1 MHKRCSSEG
10 VGEME
15 KGKYYLAKLRE
26 HNYQPELKKCIE
38 DACQYCIDMT
48 FSKSAEGIADKEN
61 HPIMMLGKIQSG
73 KTRAF
78 TGLMALAFDNRF
90 DMVFILTKNSKAL
103 VQQTYKRMRREFN
116 DFINDNEIE
125 VFDIMKVLEGLT
137 DYELDKKIV
146 IVAKKEKRN
155 LDRIS
160 NFISDYT
167 IHQRKYCLIIDDE
180 ADTTGIGFSKVK
192 DSDDEFD
199 LRTVASKVNEIR
211 GSLDGCVFVQV
222 TATPYALYLQPDFNE
237 NIIAPIKPKRTVL
250 VPSSE
255 GYIGGEYYFIKA
267 KEDDHP
273 AQYIFEPVSENE
285 NELVSDQKRK
295 GKKSKIDDRRSFKE
309 EEILTYRDKLVTFKK
324 GLMNFIV
331 GGCVL
336 RMNNKNSH
344 YSYIIHTATQ
354 KSSHIKLESIAHE
367 FFKQIKERNDNTT
380 LIIGEMLKEAYYDIQ
395 KSVVAYCF
403 NMPSYEDIEKACYHA
418 IDRDYISVTI
428 VNSDKDMDAIL
439 DEDNGELRLRSPFS
453 IFVGGQVL
461 DRGVTIPK
469 MIGFYYGRNPN
480 TMQQDTVM
488 QHSRMFGYRKTDLLS
503 VTRFYTTQRIY
514 ENMTRITEIDMALRE
529 DIESGKFSEGIYF
542 IQKHVSN
549 KTDEDDQQI
558 KDEIVPCSPDK
569 IRLSNI
575 VLLKPSSRLLP
586 IGFTPISKTYAS
598 KISNEVT
605 KRVAKL
611 IDEKQK
617 DAALVSLNEL
627 EPIINLLYS
636 AIEPD
641 EESARFVPVER
652 FLTTLRYLT
661 GDDKKIFL
669 IVRRNRKVGKYKKNK
684 TTYQDAPDTRQ
695 DELSVARKVAIDRP
709 ALMLLHQDGTAN
721 GWNGSEFWWP
731 VLLSPQNVKRIVFAM
746 PESDGRLRIRVSG

>member
-1 MHKRCSSEG
+1 
-10 VGEME
+10 ME
-15 KGKYYLAKLRE
+15 KGIYYRTKLIE
-26 HNYQPELKKCIE
+26 NEYQPELQKCIE
-38 DACQYCIDMT
+38 EACQYCIDMT
-48 FSKSAEGIADKEN
+48 FTQSAEGIADKEN

-103 VQQTYKRMRREFN
+103 VQQTYKRMRREFK
-116 DFINDNEIE
+116 DFIRENQIE

-160 NFISDYT
+160 DFISNYT
-167 IHQRKYCLIIDDE
+167 IYQRKNCLIIDDE

-222 TATPYALYLQPDFNE
+222 TATPYALYLQPNFNE
-237 NIIAPIKPKRTVL
+237 NTIAPIKPKRTVL
-250 VPSSE
+250 VPSGS
-255 GYIGGEYYFIKA
+255 GYIGGEYYFLNA
-267 KEDDHP
+267 KEDGHP
-273 AQYIFEPVSENE
+273 AQYIFEPVSEKE

-309 EEILTYRDKLVTFKK
+309 EEIITSRDKLVTFKK
-324 GLMNFIV
+324 GLMNFII

-336 RMNNKNSH
+336 RKSNKNSH
-344 YSYIIHTATQ
+344 YSYVIHTATQ

-367 FFKQIKERNDNTT
+367 FFKQIKERNNNTSP
-380 LIIGEMLKEAYYDIQ
+380 IINEMLKEAYQDIK
-395 KSVVAYCF
+395 KSVIAYDF
-403 NMPSYEDIEKACYHA
+403 TMPTFEETEKAFYNA
-418 IDRDYISVTI
+418 VDKDYISITI

-469 MIGFYYGRNPN
+469 MIGFYYGRNPK

-542 IQKHVSN
+542 IQKYVSYKIN
-549 KTDEDDQQI
+549 EHGQKI
-558 KDEIVPCSPDK
+558 KDEIVPCAPDK
-569 IRLSNI
+569 VRLSNI
-575 VLLKPSSRLLP
+575 VLLKPNSRLLP
-586 IGFTPISKTYAS
+586 IGFTPVSKTNAI
-598 KISNEVT
+598 KISNEVN
-605 KRVAKL
+605 KAVSKL
-611 IDEKQK
+611 INANQK
-617 DAALVSLNEL
+617 DAVPVSLNDL
-627 EPIINLLYS
+627 EPIIINLYT
-636 AIEPD
+636 AIKQD
-641 EESARFVPVER
+641 EESARFVSVER
-652 FLTTLRYLT
+652 FLTTLRYLVR
-661 GDDKKIFL
+661 DQNKIFL
-669 IVRRNRKVGKYKKNK
+669 IVRRNRKVSKYKNHM
-684 TTYQDAPDTRQ
+684 TTYQDAPDTPQ
-695 DELSVARKVAIDRP
+695 DELSVARRVAIESP
-709 ALMLLHQDGTAN
+709 AIMLLHQDGTAD
-721 GWNGSEFWWP
+721 GWNESEFWWP
-731 VLLSPQNVKRIVFAM
+731 VILSPQNVKRTVFAM
-746 PESDGRLRIRVSG
+746 PELDGNLRKKSY

>member
-1 MHKRCSSEG
+1 LW
-10 VGEME
+10 GEIVE
-15 KGKYYLAKLRE
+15 KGKYYLKKLKD
-26 HNYQPELKKCIE
+26 HGYQMELQRCIE

-48 FSKSAEGIADKEN
+48 FSQSLAGIADKEN
-61 HPIMMLGKIQSG
+61 HPIMLLGKIQSG

-116 DFINDNEIE
+116 DFIHENEIE

-155 LDRIS
+155 LDRITD
-160 NFISDYT
+160 FISNYT
-167 IHQRKYCLIIDDE
+167 IQQRKSCLIIDDE

-222 TATPYALYLQPDFNE
+222 TATPYALYLQPDFDEKNV
-237 NIIAPIKPKRTVL
+237 APIKPIRTVL
-250 VPSSE
+250 VPSGE
-255 GYIGGEYYFIKA
+255 GYIGGDYYFIKS
-267 KEDDHP
+267 KDNDHP
-273 AQYIFEPVSENE
+273 AQFIFEPVLEKE
-285 NELVSDQKRK
+285 NELISDQKRK

-309 EEILTYRDKLVTFKK
+309 EEILTCRDKLVTFKK

-336 RMNNKNSH
+336 RMRNNNSH
-344 YSYIIHTATQ
+344 YSYVIHTATQ
-354 KSSHIKLESIAHE
+354 KSSHLKLESIAHE
-367 FFKQIKERNDNTT
+367 LFKQIKERDQNVT
-380 LIIGEMLKEAYYDIQ
+380 LIIVEMLKEAYRDIQ
-395 KSVVAYCF
+395 KSVVAYGF
-403 NMPSYEDIEKACYHA
+403 TMPSYEDIEIAFYHA
-418 IDRDYISVTI
+418 VDRDYISVTI

-469 MIGFYYGRNPN
+469 MIGFYYGRNPK

-488 QHSRMFGYRKTDLLS
+488 QHSRMFGYRKGDLLS

-514 ENMTRITEIDMALRE
+514 ENMTRITEIDTALRE

-542 IQKHVSN
+542 IQKYNSN
-549 KTDEDDQQI
+549 KIDENGMQI
-558 KDEIVPCSPDK
+558 KDEIVPCSPEK

-586 IGFTPISKTYAS
+586 IGFTPIAKTHAMR
-598 KISNEVT
+598 ISNDIN
-605 KRVAKL
+605 KRVERL
-611 IDEKQK
+611 IDDQEK
-617 DAALVSLNEL
+617 DAVTVSLDDL
-627 EPIINLLYS
+627 EPIINLIYS
-636 AIEPD
+636 ALEPN
-641 EESARFVPVER
+641 EESARFVPVEK
-652 FLTTLRYLT
+652 FLTTIRYLA
-661 GDDKKIFL
+661 GNGKKINL
-669 IVRRNRKVGKYKKNK
+669 IVRRNRKVGKYKKNG
-684 TTYQDAPDTRQ
+684 TVYQDAPDTRQ
-695 DELSVARKVAIDRP
+695 DELSVARKVAIGRP
-709 ALMLLHQDGTAN
+709 ALMLLHQDGTAF

-731 VLLSPQNVKRIVFAM
+731 VLLSPENVKRTVFAM
-746 PESDGRLRIRVSG
+746 PEADGRLRNKVLG